1 MHICRGKA
9 FALAECGMGIAV
21 RYLGFAVIGAEYFA
35 MWASDWNG
43 QTTGYAFS
51 AMFLLSMI
59 YVAQR
64 EARAQSP
71 ADKDMPAPPHTM
83 VQKQS

>member
-1 MHICRGKA
+1 
-9 FALAECGMGIAV
+9 
-21 RYLGFAVIGAEYFA
+21 
-35 MWASDWNG
+35 
-43 QTTGYAFS
+43 
-51 AMFLLSMI
+51 MFLLSMI